1 MTVID
6 DHGRP
11 EPPEAADELD
21 TLLGFLDYQRATFA
35 WKCSGLDSAGMRA
48 RVGPS
53 TMTLGGMMKHL
64 AVVEEGWFRHCL
76 FDRPFGP
83 PWDAVDFDSDPDWEW
98 RTAADDS
105 PEELF
110 ALWNK
115 AVDDSRLAITEALK
129 QGGLDQLA
137 RRVQADG
144 RSPSLRWIIC
154 HMTEE
159 YARHNG
165 HADLLRESVD
175 GTTGE

>member
-6 DHGRP
+6 KHGRP
-11 EPPEAADELD
+11 EPPETADELD
-21 TLLGFLDYQRATFA
+21 TLIGFLEYERATFA
-35 WKCSGLDSAGMRA
+35 WKCGGLDSAGMQA
-48 RVGPS
+48 KLGPS
-53 TMTLGGMMKHL
+53 SMTLGGMMKHL
-64 AVVEEGWFRHCL
+64 ALVEEGWFRYCL
-76 FDRPFGP
+76 FDRPFEA
-83 PWDAVDFDSDPDWEW
+83 PWDGVDFDADPDWEW

-115 AVDDSRLAITEALK
+115 SVDESRVAVAQALAA
-129 QGGLDQLA
+129 GGLDQLA
-137 RRVQADG
+137 RRVGSDG
-144 RSPSLRWIIC
+144 SAPSLRWIVC

-165 HADLLRESVD
+165 HADLLRESID